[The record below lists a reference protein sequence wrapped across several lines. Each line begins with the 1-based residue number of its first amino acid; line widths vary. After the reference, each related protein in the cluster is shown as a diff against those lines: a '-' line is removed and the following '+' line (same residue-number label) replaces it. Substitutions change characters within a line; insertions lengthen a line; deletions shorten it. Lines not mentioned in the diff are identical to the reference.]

1 MSSFVLKII
10 AIVTMLMDH
19 SGDALIGNFSWL
31 NIVGRIA
38 FPLFAFQLVIGYRHT
53 HNLKKY
59 MLRMI
64 IFAAISQVPFSILN
78 KKTDPTTLNIF
89 VTLFFGLVV
98 LALYDMYLE
107 SHGKNKYFLFLRNK
121 KRVPIFSKSK
131 EVVPKNN
138 IENTISQ
145 KQVLFF
151 NIVKFIYIILI
162 IILCQAINT
171 DYGAWGIALI
181 LLIHI
186 FYPYQTRIVDKQYS
200 SIKKVKVSR
209 YSIISFLMI
218 MFGMALLRYINL
230 IGIIKTYNVIYLTI
244 FTFIPSILM
253 LFYNGKKGKECKMFF
268 YIFYPAHLIILN
280 ILRAI
285 IF

>member
-1 MSSFVLKII
+1 MSSFILKMI
-10 AIVTMLMDH
+10 AVITMLMDH

-59 MLRMI
+59 MLRML
-64 IFAAISQVPFSILN
+64 IFAAISQAPFSILN
-78 KKTDPTTLNIF
+78 KKVDPTILNIF
-89 VTLFFGLVV
+89 VTLFFGLAV
-98 LALYDMYLE
+98 LALYDMYIEL
-107 SHGKNKYFLFLRNK
+107 HGNKYFLFLKNK
-121 KRVPIFSKSK
+121 KRIPILSKTK
-131 EVVPKNN
+131 EVIPKNESKN
-138 IENTISQ
+138 IIS
-145 KQVLFF
+145 KNKVLFF

-171 DYGAWGIALI
+171 DYGSWGILLI

-186 FYPYQTRIVDKQYS
+186 FYPYQTKIVDKQYS
-200 SIKKVKVSR
+200 SIKQVKVSK
-209 YSIISFLMI
+209 YSVMSFLMI
-218 MFGMALLRYINL
+218 MFGMSLLKYVDL
-230 IGIIKTYNVIYLTI
+230 IGVIKTYNVIYLTI

-253 LFYNGKKGKECKMFF
+253 LLYNGKKGKECKMFF
-268 YIFYPAHLIILN
+268 YIFYPAHLIILD

>member
-1 MSSFVLKII
+1 MSSFILKMI
-10 AIVTMLMDH
+10 AVITMLMDH

-31 NIVGRIA
+31 NIIGRIA

-59 MLRMI
+59 MLRML
-64 IFAAISQVPFSILN
+64 IFAAISQAPFSILN
-78 KKTDPTTLNIF
+78 KKVDPTILNIF
-89 VTLFFGLVV
+89 VTLFFGLAV
-98 LALYDMYLE
+98 LALYDMYIEL
-107 SHGKNKYFLFLRNK
+107 HGNKYFLFLKNK
-121 KRVPIFSKSK
+121 KRVPILSKAK
-131 EVVPKNN
+131 EVIPKNESKN
-138 IENTISQ
+138 IIS
-145 KQVLFF
+145 KNKVLFF

-171 DYGAWGIALI
+171 DYGSWGILLI

-186 FYPYQTRIVDKQYS
+186 FYPYQTKIVDKQYS
-200 SIKKVKVSR
+200 SIKQVKVSK
-209 YSIISFLMI
+209 YSVMSFLMI
-218 MFGMALLRYINL
+218 MFGMSLLKYVDL
-230 IGIIKTYNVIYLTI
+230 IGVIKTYNVIYLTI

-253 LFYNGKKGKECKMFF
+253 LLYNGKKRKECKMFF
-268 YIFYPAHLIILN
+268 YIFYPAHLIILD

>member
-1 MSSFVLKII
+1 MSSFILKMI
-10 AIVTMLMDH
+10 AVITMLMDH

-59 MLRMI
+59 MLRML
-64 IFAAISQVPFSILN
+64 IFAAISQAPFSILN
-78 KKTDPTTLNIF
+78 KKVDPTILNIF
-89 VTLFFGLVV
+89 VTLFFGLAV
-98 LALYDMYLE
+98 LALYDMYIEL
-107 SHGKNKYFLFLRNK
+107 HGNKYFLFLKNK
-121 KRVPIFSKSK
+121 KRVPILSKAK
-131 EVVPKNN
+131 EVIPKNESKN
-138 IENTISQ
+138 IIS
-145 KQVLFF
+145 KNKVLFF

-171 DYGAWGIALI
+171 DYGSWGILLI

-186 FYPYQTRIVDKQYS
+186 FYPYQTKIVDKQYS
-200 SIKKVKVSR
+200 SIKQVKVSK
-209 YSIISFLMI
+209 YSVMSFLMI
-218 MFGMALLRYINL
+218 MFGMSLLKYVDL
-230 IGIIKTYNVIYLTI
+230 IGVIKTYNVIYLTI

-253 LFYNGKKGKECKMFF
+253 LLYNGKKGKECKMFF
-268 YIFYPAHLIILN
+268 YIFYPAHLIILD

>member
-1 MSSFVLKII
+1 MSSFILKMI
-10 AIVTMLMDH
+10 AVITMLMDH

-31 NIVGRIA
+31 NIIGRIA

-59 MLRMI
+59 MLRML
-64 IFAAISQVPFSILN
+64 IFAAISQAPFSILN
-78 KKTDPTTLNIF
+78 KKVDPTILNIF
-89 VTLFFGLVV
+89 VTLFFGLAV
-98 LALYDMYLE
+98 LALYDMYIEL
-107 SHGKNKYFLFLRNK
+107 HGNKYFLFLKNK
-121 KRVPIFSKSK
+121 KRVPILSKAK
-131 EVVPKNN
+131 EVIPKNESKN
-138 IENTISQ
+138 IIS
-145 KQVLFF
+145 KNKVLFF

-171 DYGAWGIALI
+171 DYGSWGILLI

-186 FYPYQTRIVDKQYS
+186 FYPYQTKIVDKQYS
-200 SIKKVKVSR
+200 SIKQVKVSK
-209 YSIISFLMI
+209 YSVMSFLMI
-218 MFGMALLRYINL
+218 MFGMSLLKYVDL
-230 IGIIKTYNVIYLTI
+230 IGVIKTYNVIYLTI

-253 LFYNGKKGKECKMFF
+253 LLYNGKKGKECKMFF
-268 YIFYPAHLIILN
+268 YIFYPAHLIILD

>member
-1 MSSFVLKII
+1 MSSFILKMI
-10 AIVTMLMDH
+10 AVITMLMDH

-31 NIVGRIA
+31 NIIGRIA

-59 MLRMI
+59 MLRML
-64 IFAAISQVPFSILN
+64 IFAAISQAPFSILN
-78 KKTDPTTLNIF
+78 KKVDPTILNIF
-89 VTLFFGLVV
+89 VTLFFGLAV
-98 LALYDMYLE
+98 LALYDMYIEL
-107 SHGKNKYFLFLRNK
+107 HGNKYFLFLKNK
-121 KRVPIFSKSK
+121 KRVPILSKAK
-131 EVVPKNN
+131 EVIPKNESKN
-138 IENTISQ
+138 IIS
-145 KQVLFF
+145 KNKVLFF

-171 DYGAWGIALI
+171 DYGSWGILLI

-186 FYPYQTRIVDKQYS
+186 FYPYQTKIVDKQYS
-200 SIKKVKVSR
+200 SIKQVKVSK
-209 YSIISFLMI
+209 YLVMSFLMI
-218 MFGMALLRYINL
+218 MIGMSLLKYVDL
-230 IGIIKTYNVIYLTI
+230 IGVIKTYNVIYLTI

-253 LFYNGKKGKECKMFF
+253 LLYNGKKGKECKMFF
-268 YIFYPAHLIILN
+268 YIFYPAHLIILD

>member
-1 MSSFVLKII
+1 MSSFILKMI
-10 AIVTMLMDH
+10 AVITMLMDH

-31 NIVGRIA
+31 NIIGRIA

-59 MLRMI
+59 MLRML
-64 IFAAISQVPFSILN
+64 IFAAISQAPFSILN
-78 KKTDPTTLNIF
+78 KKVDPTILNIF
-89 VTLFFGLVV
+89 VTLFFGLAV
-98 LALYDMYLE
+98 LALYDMYIEL
-107 SHGKNKYFLFLRNK
+107 HGNKYFLFLKNK
-121 KRVPIFSKSK
+121 KRIPILSKTK
-131 EVVPKNN
+131 EVIPKNESKN
-138 IENTISQ
+138 IIS
-145 KQVLFF
+145 KNKVLFF

-171 DYGAWGIALI
+171 DYGSWGILLI

-186 FYPYQTRIVDKQYS
+186 FYPYQTKIVDKQYS
-200 SIKKVKVSR
+200 SIKQVKVSK
-209 YSIISFLMI
+209 YSVMSFLMI
-218 MFGMALLRYINL
+218 MFGMSLLKYVDL
-230 IGIIKTYNVIYLTI
+230 IGVIKTYNVIYLTI

-253 LFYNGKKGKECKMFF
+253 LLYNGKKGKECKMFF
-268 YIFYPAHLIILN
+268 YIFYPAHLIILD